1 MMNIILLREEEMV
14 SLSIILK
21 DLKAEVEEE
30 KQEKSQCRKEQSQLG
45 FMMQE
50 TEDLIEEPLS
60 TAHHSVLPEIQD
72 LMNERERGESYVAY

>member
-30 KQEKSQCRKEQSQLG
+30 KQEKSQCRKE
-45 FMMQE
+45 
-50 TEDLIEEPLS
+50 
-60 TAHHSVLPEIQD
+60 
-72 LMNERERGESYVAY
+72 

>member
-1 MMNIILLREEEMV
+1 MV

-50 TEDLIEEPLS
+50 TEDLIEEAAS

-72 LMNERERGESYVAY
+72 LMNERERGESCVAY